1 MLSRC
6 RGYKSS
12 RYDGWSLALL
22 TEDVLSSLRLGD
34 GKDEAV
40 SAGWRKWHVALVV
53 KKQVSLD
60 CDRRKRR
67 RFLEGTGALE
77 PTIALIDSSN

>member
-1 MLSRC
+1 LSPC
-6 RGYKSS
+6 RGCKSS

-22 TEDVLSSLRLGD
+22 TEDVLSSLRLG
-34 GKDEAV
+34 EAV
-40 SAGWRKWHVALVV
+40 SAGWRKSHAALVV

-67 RFLEGTGALE
+67 RFLEGTGAFE